1 MEDIAQPG
9 ETYTP
14 PGTPALRSFSVPPG
28 EATVNGGAENPIT
41 GDPTPPDARALVKT
55 QKGKV
60 KPPRHKKGEEKAVP
74 GKESWVYGTKLTFF
88 SGRKAEY
95 LQAAQKSASG
105 NKTAITVFYTKMTRL
120 YAIKYGL
127 WMADNENL
135 AHDVE
140 DPPDDAANEVV
151 HEKAAD
157 GNEEQAKQFKYIRT
171 RIGEWY
177 RRTYSGLL
185 KSDTTAFNELFTG
198 VLAPKPMRGQLLHYY
213 SRKCYDTRVKP
224 KFEERMAA
232 IKRRAEFTNEKIP
245 GVLALQNTVTR
256 EVWESE
262 TLPFQNEIKSGWER
276 DYQTAVKA

>member
-60 KPPRHKKGEEKAVP
+60 KPPRHKKGEEKAESRVP
-74 GKESWVYGTKLTFF
+74 PGCP
-88 SGRKAEY
+88 
-95 LQAAQKSASG
+95 KSASG
-105 NKTAITVFYTKMTRL
+105 DKTAITVFYTKMTRL

-127 WMADNENL
+127 WMADNEDL

-171 RIGEWY
+171 QIGEWY

-224 KFEERMAA
+224 KFEERMTPSRDA
-232 IKRRAEFTNEKIP
+232 P
-245 GVLALQNTVTR
+245 R

-276 DYQTAVKA
+276 DLPDSGEGLGGVAEG